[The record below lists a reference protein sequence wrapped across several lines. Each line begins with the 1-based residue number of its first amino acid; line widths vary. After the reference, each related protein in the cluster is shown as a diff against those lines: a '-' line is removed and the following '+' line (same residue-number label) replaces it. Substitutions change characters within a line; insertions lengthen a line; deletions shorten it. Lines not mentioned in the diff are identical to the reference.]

1 LLQICKEDDRW
12 IYLSIDR
19 SIDRSVIVLLLL
31 DFRFSRPCMNHP
43 TWTHWATLGMPS
55 DTANNM

>member
-19 SIDRSVIVLLLL
+19 SIDRWS
-31 DFRFSRPCMNHP
+31 SCCC
-43 TWTHWATLGMPS
+43 
-55 DTANNM
+55 